1 VIAGLL
7 VQTILNKVMPKI
19 QSETNIILRHNIE
32 TTFQQIPVY
41 RNLLILPGVGQAST
55 QLTE

>member
-7 VQTILNKVMPKI
+7 VQTIVNKVMPKI
-19 QSETNIILRHNIE
+19 QPEINTILRHNID

-41 RNLLILPGVGQAST
+41 RNLLILPGLGQA
-55 QLTE
+55 

>member
-1 VIAGLL
+1 MIAGLL

-19 QSETNIILRHNIE
+19 QPETNIILRHNIE

-41 RNLLILPGVGQAST
+41 RNLLILPGVGQA
-55 QLTE
+55 